1 MNTEINKAPI
11 FVVCCSRSGS
21 TLLRYVLDSH
31 SEVGCPPE
39 LHLGELCKTLSWTHA
54 LIHQAE
60 KNSAT
65 TWQRCRQVI
74 DEMMADYLAR
84 VDKPRW
90 CDKSISTVDHL
101 NLIRSVFPDAR
112 FVCLYRNCM
121 DVVHSG
127 LEVSRFG
134 YSGYGFSSFV
144 SRRPD
149 NIVAAIMDYWC
160 DKAAKTLAFEEREPA
175 AVHRVRYEDLV
186 FNPDQVVPGLLQFLD
201 LSPDPNLVERIFTLP
216 HQGGPGD
223 SNIVFTRRIEQGG
236 VGKGQAIP
244 LRQIPSEQLL
254 RANGLLARL
263 GYAVIGENWDSA
275 PSPYLP
281 VQAVSA
287 GSAAPVDAEVDPGQ
301 VLGQLCGLIGASCE
315 QGAIR
320 FVFDDRAD
328 ETWRVVVDQ
337 GKASVQRG
345 DAAADCEVR
354 LALPTLAAIGLGQ
367 ANPMKL
373 LHAGSLRISG
383 NGDLAR
389 RMFQV

>member
-1 MNTEINKAPI
+1 MNAIINKAPV

-31 SEVGCPPE
+31 AEVGCPPE

-54 LIHQAE
+54 LIHQTE
-60 KNSAT
+60 KHSELT
-65 TWQRCRQVI
+65 RQRCREVI
-74 DEMMADYLAR
+74 DEMMADYLSR
-84 VDKPRW
+84 VGKPRW

-101 NLIRSVFPDAR
+101 ALIRSVFPDAR

-134 YSGYGFSSFV
+134 YSGYGFSGFV
-144 SRRPD
+144 SKRPD
-149 NIVAAIMDYWC
+149 NIVAALMDYWC
-160 DKAAKTLAFEEREPA
+160 DKAAKAVAFEERESGS
-175 AVHRVRYEDLV
+175 VYRVLYEDLV
-186 FNPDQVVPGLLQFLD
+186 FHPDQVIPALLEFLGM
-201 LSPDPNLVERIFTLP
+201 SPDPGLAERIFAIP

-244 LRQIPSEQLL
+244 LRQIPAEQRQ
-254 RANGLLARL
+254 RANVLLARL
-263 GYAVIGENWDSA
+263 GYATIDNDWDSA

-281 VQAVSA
+281 AQASA
-287 GSAAPVDAEVDPGQ
+287 STDAANDGAADPGQ
-301 VLGQLCGLIGASCE
+301 VLHQLCGLIGSSCE

-328 ETWRVVVDQ
+328 EIWRIVLDN
-337 GKASVQRG
+337 GKASVVRG
-345 DAAADCEVR
+345 DDTADCEVR
-354 LALPTLAAIGLGQ
+354 LALPMLAAIGLGQ

-373 LHAGSLRISG
+373 MNSGNLRISG

>member
-1 MNTEINKAPI
+1 MNAINNNAPI

-31 SEVGCPPE
+31 AEVGCPPE

-54 LIHQAE
+54 LIHQSE
-60 KNSAT
+60 KNSELT
-65 TWQRCRQVI
+65 RQRCREVI
-74 DEMMADYLAR
+74 DGMMSDYQSR
-84 VDKPRW
+84 VGKARW

-101 NLIRSVFPDAR
+101 ALVRSVFPDAR

-127 LEVSRFG
+127 MEVSRFG

-144 SRRPD
+144 SKRPD
-149 NIVAAIMDYWC
+149 NVVAAIMDYWC
-160 DKAAKTLAFEEREPA
+160 DKTAKALAFEERESGS
-175 AVHRVRYEDLV
+175 VHRVQYEDLV
-186 FNPDQVVPGLLQFLD
+186 FYPDQVVPALLQFLGM
-201 LSPDPNLVERIFTLP
+201 SPDPGLVERIFAIS

-236 VGKGQAIP
+236 VGKGKAIP
-244 LRQIPSEQLL
+244 LRQIPAEQLQ
-254 RANGLLARL
+254 RANVLLARL
-263 GYAVIGENWDSA
+263 GYAPIGPDWDSA

-281 VQAVSA
+281 AVPLA
-287 GSAAPVDAEVDPGQ
+287 GGSAAVQDDMDPGQ
-301 VLGQLCGLIGASCE
+301 MLTLLCGLIGKSS
-315 QGAIR
+315 QDGAIR

-328 ETWRVVVDQ
+328 EVWRIVLENGAAAVV
-337 GKASVQRG
+337 RG

-354 LALPTLAAIGLGQ
+354 LPLPLLVAIGQGQ

-373 LHAGSLRISG
+373 LNAGKIHISG